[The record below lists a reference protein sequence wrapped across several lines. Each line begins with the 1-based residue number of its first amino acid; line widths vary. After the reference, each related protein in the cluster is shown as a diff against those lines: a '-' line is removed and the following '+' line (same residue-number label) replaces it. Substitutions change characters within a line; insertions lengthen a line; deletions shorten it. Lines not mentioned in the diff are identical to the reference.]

1 MSIYSRDNVAYQ
13 SMIDNMINNRMKTLA
28 RQNEREQKYADIA
41 TDTAK
46 GLASTFARG
55 MDYMQS
61 ANERAELENKLDEL
75 TKKKEALIREY
86 SKQEQDYYNPTNYN
100 YQQRNNTT
108 VNPNRSYND
117 LAYVNANPDNYYE
130 FTSNPQDYGIQFSKK
145 EQWLMDHPGKTEED
159 YEAFIT
165 YLNGVYGGR

>member
-55 MDYMQS
+55 MDYVQS

-159 YEAFIT
+159 YESFIT

>member
-55 MDYMQS
+55 MDYVQS

-108 VNPNRSYND
+108 VNPNRSYNEM
-117 LAYVNANPDNYYE
+117 AYVNANPDNYYE

-145 EQWLMDHPGKTEED
+145 EQWLMDHPG
-159 YEAFIT
+159 
-165 YLNGVYGGR
+165 N

>member
-55 MDYMQS
+55 MDYVQS

-108 VNPNRSYND
+108 VNPNRSYNEM
-117 LAYVNANPDNYYE
+117 AYVNANPDNYYE

>member
-28 RQNEREQKYADIA
+28 RHNEREQKYADIA

-55 MDYMQS
+55 MDYVQS

-108 VNPNRSYND
+108 VNPNRSYNEM
-117 LAYVNANPDNYYE
+117 AYVNANPDNYYE

>member
-1 MSIYSRDNVAYQ
+1 MSIYSRDNIAYQ

-28 RQNEREQKYADIA
+28 SQNEREQKYADIA
-41 TDTAK
+41 SDTAK

-55 MDYMQS
+55 MDYVQS

-117 LAYVNANPDNYYE
+117 TAYVNANPDNYYE
-130 FTSNPQDYGIQFSKK
+130 FLGNPQDYGIQFSKK

-159 YEAFIT
+159 YEAYIT

>member
-1 MSIYSRDNVAYQ
+1 MSIYSRDNIAYQ
-13 SMIDNMINNRMKTLA
+13 SMIDNMINNRLKTME
-28 RQNEREQKYADIA
+28 RQSNRIQKEADIA
-41 TDTAK
+41 SDTAK

-55 MDYMQS
+55 MDYVQS
-61 ANERAELENKLDEL
+61 ANEQAELQNKLDEL

-108 VNPNRSYND
+108 VNPNRAYNEM
-117 LAYVNANPDNYYE
+117 AYVKANPDNYYE
-130 FTSNPQDYGIQFSKK
+130 LLSNPQDYGIQFSKK

-159 YEAFIT
+159 YDAYVT

>member
-1 MSIYSRDNVAYQ
+1 MSIYSRDNIAYQ
-13 SMIDNMINNRMKTLA
+13 SMIDNMINNRLKTME
-28 RQNEREQKYADIA
+28 RQSNRIQKEADIA
-41 TDTAK
+41 SDTVK

-55 MDYMQS
+55 MDYVQS
-61 ANERAELENKLDEL
+61 ANEQAELQNKLEEL

-108 VNPNRSYND
+108 VNPNRAYNEM
-117 LAYVNANPDNYYE
+117 AYVKANPDNYYE
-130 FTSNPQDYGIQFSKK
+130 IGSNPQDYGIQFSKK

-159 YEAFIT
+159 YDAYVT